1 MSHDSRY
8 ETECPKHGWY
18 FYEDGCDGCE
28 RESGPA
34 APAPPDLARARK
46 ALWNYG
52 QHKTFCQF
60 VRPVLND
67 AGDETIP
74 GVPCDCGLHAEL
86 EASRVA
92 PAPKGTTE

>member
-34 APAPPDLARARK
+34 APAPLDL
-46 ALWNYG
+46 L
-52 QHKTFCQF
+52 
-60 VRPVLND
+60 
-67 AGDETIP
+67 
-74 GVPCDCGLHAEL
+74 
-86 EASRVA
+86 
-92 PAPKGTTE
+92 